1 MSIQMLYFTLLMFG
15 LCDLYFAQSTSNI
28 TQEKNSIIYLDTRG
42 ARQLSFNAAPQ
53 FFFAYQTIP
62 AFILNTASTTFVK
75 VPGLSLV
82 FYNARPRLFRISIQG
97 HMYTNTPYYASL
109 MKVMIDEHILISNK
123 LLPNNDQRYGM
134 ASAPGFDAW
143 AIDRQGGIIS
153 YTASPGMAVSG
164 FKRENVYLPAGTH
177 SIDVVVRTSKSVQ
190 VEGSELSVEV
200 NDIPEGANINLPLLV
215 PTVG

>member
-53 FFFAYQTIP
+53 FFFAYQIIP

-97 HMYTNTPYYASL
+97 HMYMSTPHCVSL
-109 MKVMIDEHILISNK
+109 MKVMIDEHILIWNK
-123 LLPNNDQRYGM
+123 LLPNNDLRYGM
-134 ASAPGFDAW
+134 APAPGFDAW

-153 YTASPGMAVSG
+153 YTTSPGMAVSG

-177 SIDVVVRTSKSVQ
+177 SIDVVVRTCQSVK